1 MTYRSDHEAA
11 LARVDA
17 LEHELAKLRKPAE
30 KPRPRPKSRFAW
42 FAASIAAAAGV
53 FVGLTPA
60 MCGGTDETQ
69 PAELDRLDRTRLV
82 KCVEA
87 VELTPL
93 LTAAE
98 TDPHRETPKPI
109 TAIVPTAAP
118 CREDLHTIVESSPL
132 SPNERVALST
142 WVSYEDELA
151 GAIARIE
158 TYYASDPYKLDN
170 YTSAR
175 QLWVEYD
182 RAHDQRDVAMLTWR
196 RDFAKL

>member
-17 LEHELAKLRKPAE
+17 LEYELAKLRKPSEA
-30 KPRPRPKSRFAW
+30 PQPRPKSRFTW

-53 FVGLTPA
+53 FIGLMPA
-60 MCGGTDETQ
+60 MCGSSDAPR
-69 PAELDRLDRTRLV
+69 PAEVDRLDRTRLV

-98 TDPHRETPKPI
+98 TDPHREMPKSITP
-109 TAIVPTAAP
+109 IVPTAAP

-142 WVSYEDELA
+142 WVTYEDELA

-158 TYYASDPYKLDN
+158 TYYANDPYKLDN
-170 YTSAR
+170 YTTAP
-175 QLWVEYD
+175 QLWVEYE
-182 RAHDQRDVAMLTWR
+182 RAHDQRDAAMKHWR
-196 RDFAKL
+196 TTFAKL